1 MQPLI
6 IVPGW
11 RGSGPSHWQT
21 HWEREL
27 PHATRTHVSSWNA
40 PRRDDWIR
48 ALGEAVT
55 TAEAPPILVAHSL
68 GCVTV
73 AHWAASAKHAVRAA
87 LLVAPPDL
95 DRAACPAV
103 LRDFGP
109 LPRAPLPFVT
119 RVIASDDDPHAA
131 IDRVRQMADDWGA
144 ELTVLHRAGHINVES
159 GFGPWQEGRR
169 WLDALAT
176 APLAHAHDTT
186 RRFVANE

>member
-11 RGSGPSHWQT
+11 RGSGSAHWQT

-27 PHATRTHVSSWNA
+27 RHATRIDVSDWNA
-40 PRRDDWIR
+40 PRCDDWLR
-48 ALGEAVT
+48 ALDDAIA
-55 TAEAPPILVAHSL
+55 TADAPPILVAHSL
-68 GCVTV
+68 GCVAV
-73 AHWAASAKHAVRAA
+73 AHWAASAAHAVRGA

-95 DRAACPAV
+95 DRAACPEV

-109 LPRAPLPFVT
+109 VPRARLPFSVH
-119 RVIASDDDPHAA
+119 VIASDDDPHAA
-131 IDRVRQMADDWGA
+131 LDRVRQMADDWGA

-159 GFGPWQEGRR
+159 GFGPWHEGRR

-176 APLAHAHDTT
+176 APLVHAQDPR
-186 RRFVANE
+186 RRFAAHK